1 LGQSVFALRAT
12 PDKKTFLRWLQGEI
26 MDAVGVKLERQ
37 DNIATVILNRPERH
51 NTMNATMWD
60 ALDGV
65 VTELEKDPPYVVII
79 TGAGKAAFCAGM
91 DVNPD
96 NPQIKAVM
104 DGVFNHDKTPAEQ
117 LIARLREVVDRLFSL
132 PVPIIAAL
140 NGNAYGGGAELAARC
155 DLRVMDSGAKL
166 CFAEV
171 RLGLMPD
178 WGGGVA
184 LTRLVGPGLA
194 AELILTGRSITADRA
209 LQIGLVNRVSSAGNA
224 REEALRMAGDIAANG
239 PQAVCSA
246 LEVIR
251 KTPDMSYARALD
263 LEFENAVSLIAT
275 GECIHG
281 ITAFMSRKKPEFPRP

>member
-1 LGQSVFALRAT
+1 
-12 PDKKTFLRWLQGEI
+12 
-26 MDAVGVKLERQ
+26 MDAAGVKLERQ
-37 DNIATVILNRPERH
+37 DTIATVTLNRPERH

-60 ALDGV
+60 ALNGV
-65 VTELEKDPPYVVII
+65 VTELEKDLPYVVII
-79 TGAGKAAFCAGM
+79 TGTGDAAFCAGM

-104 DGVFNHDKTPAEQ
+104 EGVFNHDKKPVEQ
-117 LIARLREVVDRLFSL
+117 LIARLRKVVDRLVSL

-155 DLRVMDSGAKL
+155 DLRVMDPGAKL

-194 AELILTGRSITADRA
+194 GELILTARSITADRA
-209 LQIGLVNRVSSAGNA
+209 LQLGLVNRVSPPGSA
-224 REEALRMAGDIAANG
+224 REEAMRMARDIAANG
-239 PQAVCSA
+239 PLAVRSA
-246 LEVIR
+246 LQVIR
-251 KTPDMSYARALD
+251 KTPDMAYAQALD
-263 LEFENAVSLIAT
+263 LEFEKAVALITA
-275 GECIHG
+275 GECVPG
-281 ITAFMSRKKPEFPRP
+281 ITAFISRKKPEFPRP

>member
-1 LGQSVFALRAT
+1 MAA
-12 PDKKTFLRWLQGEI
+12 
-26 MDAVGVKLERQ
+26 AGVKLKRQ
-37 DNIATVILNRPERH
+37 DNIATVTLDRPERQ
-51 NTMNATMWD
+51 NTMNAAMWA

-65 VTELEKDPPYVVII
+65 AAELENDLPDVVVI
-79 TGAGKAAFCAGM
+79 TGAGNRAFCAGM

-96 NPQIKAVM
+96 NPQVKEVM
-104 DGVFNHDKTPAEQ
+104 EGVFNQDKAPVEK
-117 LIARLREVVDRLFSL
+117 LIGLLRRVVDRLVSL
-132 PVPIIAAL
+132 PVPLIAAI

-155 DLRVMDSGAKL
+155 DLRVMDPGAKL
-166 CFAEV
+166 CFSEV
-171 RLGLMPD
+171 RLGLIPD

-194 AELILTGRSITADRA
+194 GELILTGRSITADRA

-239 PQAVCSA
+239 PQAVRSA

-263 LEFENAVSLIAT
+263 LEFENAVSLIAA
-275 GECIHG
+275 GECVHG
-281 ITAFMSRKKPEFPRP
+281 ITAFMSRKKPEFPRPQ

>member
-1 LGQSVFALRAT
+1 MTTA
-12 PDKKTFLRWLQGEI
+12 
-26 MDAVGVKLERQ
+26 GVKLKRQ
-37 DNIATVILNRPERH
+37 DNIATVTLDRPERQ
-51 NTMNATMWD
+51 NTMNAAMWA

-65 VTELEKDPPYVVII
+65 TAELEKDLPDVVVI
-79 TGAGKAAFCAGM
+79 TGAGNRAFCAGM

-104 DGVFNHDKTPAEQ
+104 EGVFNQDRAPAEK
-117 LIARLREVVDRLFSL
+117 LIGLLRRVIDRLVSL
-132 PVPIIAAL
+132 PVPLIAAI

-155 DLRVMDSGAKL
+155 DLRVMDPGAKL
-166 CFAEV
+166 CFSEV
-171 RLGLMPD
+171 RLGLIPD

-194 AELILTGRSITADRA
+194 GELILTGRSITADRA

-239 PQAVCSA
+239 PQAVRSA

-251 KTPDMSYARALD
+251 KTQDMSYARALD
-263 LEFENAVSLIAT
+263 LEFENAVSLIAA

>member
-1 LGQSVFALRAT
+1 METG
-12 PDKKTFLRWLQGEI
+12 
-26 MDAVGVKLERQ
+26 GVKLERH
-37 DNIATVILNRPERH
+37 DNIATVTLNRPERH
-51 NTMNATMWD
+51 NTMNATMWA

-79 TGAGKAAFCAGM
+79 TGTGDAAFCTGM

-104 DGVFNHDKTPAEQ
+104 EGVFNHEKAPVEQ
-117 LIARLREVVDRLFSL
+117 LISGLRDVVDRLVSL
-132 PVPIIAAL
+132 PVPLIAAI

-155 DLRVMDSGAKL
+155 DLRVMDPGAKL
-166 CFAEV
+166 CFSEV
-171 RLGLMPD
+171 RLGLIPD

-194 AELILTGRSITADRA
+194 GELILTGRSITADRA
-209 LQIGLVNRVSSAGNA
+209 LQIGLVNRISSAGDA
-224 REEALRMAGDIAANG
+224 LEEALRMAGDIAANG
-239 PQAVCSA
+239 PQAVRSA

-263 LEFENAVSLIAT
+263 LEFENAVSLIAA

-281 ITAFMSRKKPEFPRP
+281 ITAFMSRKKPEFPRPQC

>member
-1 LGQSVFALRAT
+1 MAA
-12 PDKKTFLRWLQGEI
+12 
-26 MDAVGVKLERQ
+26 AGVKLKRQ
-37 DNIATVILNRPERH
+37 DNIATVTLDRPERQ
-51 NTMNATMWD
+51 NTMNAAMWA

-65 VTELEKDPPYVVII
+65 AAELEKDLPDVVVI
-79 TGAGKAAFCAGM
+79 TGAGNRAFCAGM

-104 DGVFNHDKTPAEQ
+104 EGVFNQDKAPVEK
-117 LIARLREVVDRLFSL
+117 LIGLLRRVIDRLVSL
-132 PVPIIAAL
+132 PVPLIAAI

-155 DLRVMDSGAKL
+155 DLRVIDPGAKI
-166 CFAEV
+166 CFSEV
-171 RLGLMPD
+171 RLGLIPD

-194 AELILTGRSITADRA
+194 GELILTGRSIAADRA
-209 LQIGLVNRVSSAGNA
+209 LQIGLVNRISASGNA

-239 PQAVCSA
+239 PQAVRSA

-281 ITAFMSRKKPEFPRP
+281 ITAFMARKKPEFPRP